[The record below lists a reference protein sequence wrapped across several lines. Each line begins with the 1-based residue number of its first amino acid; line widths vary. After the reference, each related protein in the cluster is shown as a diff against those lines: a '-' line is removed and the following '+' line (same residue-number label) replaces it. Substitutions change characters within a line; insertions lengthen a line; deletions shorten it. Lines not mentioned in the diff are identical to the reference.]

1 MSLAAG
7 IAAVTALPRLV
18 GTTWSAVAGLAT
30 AVTPVEL
37 AALAGLWWLGLWAY
51 AWSLTGALPGLT
63 RTRAMLLNLSGSA
76 VSNALPAG
84 GAVGMWLN
92 STMLRRWGFGV
103 RRIADFTVTSN
114 VVDVAGKLLVCGVAL
129 AGTAL
134 LGQLPP
140 RVLAGAG
147 VVSAL
152 LATVVVVAAALGSRT
167 GTVVLVRGVLAV
179 SPVAKRTGVLRRL
192 ARWRVE
198 LLGVRRRVQELV
210 VAQWRRL
217 TFGVLAYVLLQGG
230 LFWACLHLTGAV
242 PTVSAVVAAFVVD
255 RLASTVPITPGGSG
269 FAEAG
274 ATGVLLAA
282 GADPAAALTGVLL
295 YRAFV
300 VLLEVPVGGGALAGW
315 LLLRR
320 RVRIDVGVTA

>member
-1 MSLAAG
+1 MLSLAA
-7 IAAVTALPRLV
+7 AAGAVVALPRLV
-18 GTTWSAVAGLAT
+18 GTTWSTVGGLAS

-37 AALAGLWWLGLWAY
+37 AALAALWWLGLWAY

-63 RTRAMLLNLSGSA
+63 RPRAMLLNLSGSA

-92 STMLRRWGFGV
+92 STMLRGWGFGV

-114 VVDVAGKLLVCGVAL
+114 VVDVAGKLVVCGVAL
-129 AGTAL
+129 AATAL
-134 LGQLPP
+134 LGQLPSQVLTGAAV
-140 RVLAGAG
+140 VLA
-147 VVSAL
+147 V
-152 LATVVVVAAALGSRT
+152 LAAVVVLAAALGSRW
-167 GTVVLVRGVLAV
+167 GVALLARVVLAL
-179 SPVAKRTGVLRRL
+179 SPASRRAARLRFL

-198 LLGVRRRVQELV
+198 LRGVRRRVRQTV

-217 TFGVLAYVLLQGG
+217 TFGVIAYVLLQGG

-255 RLASTVPITPGGSG
+255 RLISTVPITPGGSG

-282 GADPAAALTGVLL
+282 GAGPAAALTGVLL

-315 LLLRR
+315 LVLRR
-320 RVRIDVGVTA
+320 RAGATA